1 MVTSRFGKK
10 GGIANFI
17 VFFGATI
24 AIVVILLV
32 YVFGAGVVKKLNNAG
47 SDVAV
52 FDEVGV
58 EVDNVFNYSE
68 RYVNLTEAR
77 FLIADDLG
85 VKNALR
91 MVNYEK

>member
-68 RYVNLTEAR
+68 RYVKLNEVR
-77 FLIADDLG
+77 FLIADVSG
-85 VKNALR
+85 VDEAIAE
-91 MVNYEK
+91 VGYEE

>member
-1 MVTSRFGKK
+1 MVTNRFGKK

-24 AIVVILLV
+24 AIVIILLV

-52 FDEVGV
+52 FDEIGV

-68 RYVNLTEAR
+68 RYAKLNEVR
-77 FLIADDLG
+77 FLIADGDD
-85 VKNALR
+85 VKDALR
-91 MVNYEK
+91 KVNYEE